1 MLAVRRSSHP
11 EGFFRKGVLK
21 ICSKFTG
28 EHPSRSAISVKL
40 LCNFI
45 EITLWLGCSLVN
57 LQSNFI
63 EITLR
68 HGCSPVNLLHIFRT
82 LFPRNTS
89 GGMLLGRAFSSREQ
103 QNNIGMIESAAF
115 TNPLWAR
122 LWKHSETWDKVSR
135 NGARKIC
142 RRQLWKVICYFKLR
156 PYHFVFFRDL
166 LGPFFISSINFFTL
180 NSKEQTVKISSTF
193 TVKKIVRSSGI
204 FLYVLT
210 DFKDKGACAHIPLK
224 MCRRSLRIL
233 CSRRI
238 TCHGNLSVLSFQWCF
253 PLRISW

>member
-40 LCNFI
+40 LC
-45 EITLWLGCSLVN
+45 
-57 LQSNFI
+57 NFI

-166 LGPFFISSINFFTL
+166 LGPFFISSINFFYSQL
-180 NSKEQTVKISSTF
+180 
-193 TVKKIVRSSGI
+193 
-204 FLYVLT
+204 
-210 DFKDKGACAHIPLK
+210 
-224 MCRRSLRIL
+224 
-233 CSRRI
+233 
-238 TCHGNLSVLSFQWCF
+238 
-253 PLRISW
+253 